1 MDAVVGMGGGDDL
14 SHRRLGLA
22 VGPGHRAVVGLVLDG
37 EALTEV
43 APGHRTR
50 GIHQTAGEAEV
61 SVGAA
66 RGGLGHV
73 WAGRAGTEGA
83 GRRSRF
89 IGRAVPGRRRRSEEH
104 TSELQSLMRI
114 SYAVFCLKKQK
125 HKNVSI
131 TNK

>member
-43 APGHRTR
+43 APGHRTP

-61 SVGAA
+61 SGGAP

-73 WAGRAGTEGA
+73 WAGRAGTEGRT
-83 GRRSRF
+83 G
-89 IGRAVPGRRRRSEEH
+89 GH
-104 TSELQSLMRI
+104 TSETQSLMRS
-114 SYAVFCLKKQK
+114 SYAVFSLTT
-125 HKNVSI
+125 
-131 TNK
+131 TNSK

>member
-89 IGRAVPGRRRRSEEH
+89 IGRAVPGRRRARSEEH

-114 SYAVFCLKKQK
+114 SYAVFCLKK
-125 HKNVSI
+125 KNEYI
-131 TNK
+131 TTSQ